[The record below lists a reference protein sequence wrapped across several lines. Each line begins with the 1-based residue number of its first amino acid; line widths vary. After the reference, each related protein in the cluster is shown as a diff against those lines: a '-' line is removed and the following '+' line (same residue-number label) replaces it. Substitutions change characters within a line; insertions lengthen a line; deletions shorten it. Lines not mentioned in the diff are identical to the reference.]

1 MSAVSQKAVVSL
13 LRLALSRVN
22 ANSIEF
28 GLYVSKSVLSH
39 DMVIPAVTKPM
50 KAAAKNFNF
59 IVFLQACL
67 FLQSYIIYFLVAKK
81 KVKNM
86 LSSLF
91 SSSDYLFLILFFNF
105 VFLFIYCIC

>member
-1 MSAVSQKAVVSL
+1 MSL

-81 KVKNM
+81 KSKKYAFILIFVIR
-86 LSSLF
+86 LF
-91 SSSDYLFLILFFNF
+91 IFD
-105 VFLFIYCIC
+105 FLF